1 MPTERSGVS
10 AAMKETMRLFKKQT
24 VNNFSFISMLFSTV
38 VKVLFVCFGGLPLV
52 VVFTYSHM
60 MSTPVFIILAL
71 LAFSIIPIFGVAVYR
86 PIFLRKRRAL
96 MGDEEFFKKH
106 PLEYRKEL
114 YRWRKVSA
122 HMNGTDGCEPE
133 ALPGLLQMRHD
144 LTTEEAAKLG
154 VAFISP
160 ASGQTVQDYEFNCLK
175 YDRIYYG
182 KHKLRLRFELF
193 LLRVKRWII
202 ENILKK
208 DMPVSPYEHRL
219 KELGN
224 EFLA

>member
-1 MPTERSGVS
+1 
-10 AAMKETMRLFKKQT
+10 MRLFKKQT
-24 VNNFSFISMLFSTV
+24 VNHFSFISMLFSTV

-52 VVFTYSHM
+52 IVFTYSHT
-60 MSTPVFIILAL
+60 MSTPVFILLSL

-122 HMNGTDGCEPE
+122 HMNGADKCAPE
-133 ALPGLLQMRHD
+133 ALPGLLQMRSD
-144 LTTEEAAKLG
+144 LTNEEAAKLG
-154 VAFISP
+154 IAFIDP
-160 ASGQTVQDYEFNCLK
+160 TSGLTLQDYEFNCKK

-208 DMPVSPYEHRL
+208 DMPASPYELRL
-219 KELGN
+219 KELGA